1 MNVSPAAQ
9 SVPPL
14 VVVQTLLALLL
25 ELNTSV
31 CEKTCE
37 MEERVKF
44 KMIADEQLIAREE
57 SLNLT
62 EYFKTR
68 IADSS
73 VTISPQSKESTDLIT
88 LSCLSNVQIL
98 C

>member
-1 MNVSPAAQ
+1 MNFSPAAQ

-14 VVVQTLLALLL
+14 QTSLALLL

-37 MEERVKF
+37 MEEIVKF
-44 KMIADEQLIAREE
+44 KMIADKQLIAREE

-62 EYFKTR
+62 E
-68 IADSS
+68 
-73 VTISPQSKESTDLIT
+73 
-88 LSCLSNVQIL
+88 C
-98 C
+98 

>member
-1 MNVSPAAQ
+1 M
-9 SVPPL
+9 
-14 VVVQTLLALLL
+14 VVQALLALLL
-25 ELNTSV
+25 ELSTSV

-44 KMIADEQLIAREE
+44 QMIADEQLIAREE

-62 EYFKTR
+62 ECFETK

-73 VTISPQSKESTDLIT
+73 VTISPQSKKSTDLIY
-88 LSCLSNVQIL
+88 QIRL
-98 C
+98 